1 MATLKYVSSTSSTIT
16 FSVTGI
22 NESYDGRTLY
32 IYQDGNSDSID
43 SYDLIDGRTSFDF
56 TVYDLEPSTSYNFY
70 VNTKAF
76 IPGLGDMIIDSS
88 EDITA
93 STLPSGGSGGG
104 SSGGDEDIEWKVSSK
119 TYSDISNDI
128 SYTYNF
134 DEYEILRLTLTFKN
148 AGSATFST
156 SGADDSIIFLGN
168 TTSFNYADGE
178 PYDYIKFA
186 KNKNGD
192 SELSYDY
199 IEADKKYYFYV
210 RHFYEDS
217 YGRITIKIIPPVGTS
232 SNRPDKFTWKDG
244 TKEKQSG
251 KPFDITAEEWGNL
264 LDNINAV
271 REYKGYSAISSTSS
285 TDAIAFFY
293 YPSKGDNFLASMY
306 NQCIYAFEDMGLLN
320 YSSYRVLKGDPITA
334 DAINFLVETINSV
347 E

>member
-22 NESYDGRTLY
+22 NKSYDGRTLY

-70 VNTKAF
+70 VNIKAF

-88 EDITA
+88 GDITA

-104 SSGGDEDIEWKVSSK
+104 SSGGDENIKWKVSSE

-148 AGSATFST
+148 AGSATFGT
-156 SGADDSIIFLGN
+156 SGADDSIIFFGD

-199 IEADKKYYFYV
+199 IEAGKKYYFYV

-232 SNRPDKFTWKDG
+232 SNRPDDFTWKDG
-244 TKEKQSG
+244 TKEK
-251 KPFDITAEEWGNL
+251 
-264 LDNINAV
+264 
-271 REYKGYSAISSTSS
+271 
-285 TDAIAFFY
+285 
-293 YPSKGDNFLASMY
+293 
-306 NQCIYAFEDMGLLN
+306 
-320 YSSYRVLKGDPITA
+320 
-334 DAINFLVETINSV
+334 
-347 E
+347 